1 MCNGVLEPFRR
12 RLREFSGARLNV
24 WPFWAA
30 AYDVGGRN
38 RMPVITKPVGGLEDL
53 LAGVLEI
60 ARALPEGA
68 FLWYRGHPRA
78 SYKLL
83 PSLLRDGR
91 SSDDV
96 FEREKRLL
104 TRFRQRSLPYWPAG
118 YPQTDWEHLFAMQHH
133 GTPTRLLDWS
143 ENLFIAAHF
152 ALEHAVDGEQPTIW
166 CLDPIAWNRATPVL
180 SEYGGQIHVLTTS
193 DEESEPYRPDTSRR
207 RVKSPVAIFGTHN
220 SNRIVAQRGTFMVW
234 GEDNQELERL
244 AEESAATL
252 WRVDLTGG
260 IGGLKRELNALGFVE
275 TMVYPELSSLA
286 VELARVEGWRA

>member
-1 MCNGVLEPFRR
+1 
-12 RLREFSGARLNV
+12 
-24 WPFWAA
+24 
-30 AYDVGGRN
+30 
-38 RMPVITKPVGGLEDL
+38 MPVVAKTVEGLEDL

-60 ARALPEGA
+60 ARALPDGS
-68 FLWYRGHPRA
+68 FLWYRGHPCA

-83 PSLLRDGR
+83 PSLLRAGR
-91 SSDDV
+91 SSEDV

-104 TRFRQRSLPYWPAG
+104 TRFRQRSLPYWAAG
-118 YPQTDWEHLFAMQHH
+118 YPQTDWEHLFAMQHY

-152 ALEHAVDGEQPTIW
+152 ALEQASDGEQPTVW
-166 CLDPIAWNRATPVL
+166 CIDPIAWNRATPVL
-180 SEYGGQIHVLTTS
+180 SEYGVQIHVLTTS
-193 DEESEPYRPDTSRR
+193 DEESEPYRPDTTRR

-234 GEDNQELERL
+234 GEDNQELEKL
-244 AEESAATL
+244 AEESAANI
-252 WRVDLTGG
+252 WRFDLKGDVSD
-260 IGGLKRELNALGFVE
+260 LRRELNALGFVE